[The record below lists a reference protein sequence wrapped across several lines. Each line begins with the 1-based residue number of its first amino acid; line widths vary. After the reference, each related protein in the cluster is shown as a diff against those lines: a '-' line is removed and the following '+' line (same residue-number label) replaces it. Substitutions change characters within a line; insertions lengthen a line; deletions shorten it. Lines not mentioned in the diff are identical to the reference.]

1 MHKKTHK
8 TRLTVLICCLLVAA
22 ISLQSCKDNNRH
34 VKDLSG
40 HKIELD
46 IKRTEGVVFSLKS
59 IPEVMEWTQRDTVFS
74 LVYMNGIMQDITGGY
89 MRTKEQNAEALL
101 QFVQNGDM
109 RHLYRTVD
117 STFHDFDDIEDR
129 LNDAFSYFN
138 YHFGDSSIPTIYTF
152 VSPFY
157 YNTVTFGNNLGIGLD
172 MYLGPTFD
180 PYYTPGLNFP
190 QYKINKF
197 RKNSIVAD
205 AVKSWLM
212 SVFPKNDEDRRLI
225 SEMLYEG
232 KILYALDALL
242 PHEADS
248 IKIGYEK
255 GQIEWCRENEL
266 QVWDH
271 LIAEELLYSRDQ
283 LKYRGVLGDGP
294 FSKGVNVPQES
305 SPRMSVWTGWQI
317 VRRYMELNPEITLRE
332 LMQDTDYDKI
342 LRKSAY
348 KPG

>member
-8 TRLTVLICCLLVAA
+8 TRLTVLICCLLLSAL
-22 ISLQSCKDNNRH
+22 SLQSCKDNNKH
-34 VKDLSG
+34 VKDLSA
-40 HKIELD
+40 HQIELD
-46 IKRTEGVVFSLKS
+46 IKRTEGSVFALNGIK
-59 IPEVMEWTQRDTVFS
+59 EYLEWNQTDTIFS
-74 LVYMNGIMQDITGGY
+74 SVYINGIMQDITGGY
-89 MRTKEQNAEALL
+89 MRTKEQHAEALL

-117 STFHDFDDIEDR
+117 STFHDFDKIEDQ

-138 YHFGDSSIPTIYTF
+138 YHFGDSNIPTIYTF

-157 YNTVTFGNNLGIGLD
+157 YNTVTFGKNLGIGLD
-172 MYLGPTFD
+172 MYLGPRFE

-190 QYKINKF
+190 QFKINKF
-197 RKNSIVAD
+197 RKSSIVAD

-232 KILYALDALL
+232 KILYAMDALL

-271 LIAEELLYSRDQ
+271 LIAEDLLYSRDQ

-305 SPRMSVWTGWQI
+305 SPRMAVWTGWQI
-317 VRRYMELNPEITLRE
+317 VRRYMELNPEITLAE
-332 LMQDTDYDKI
+332 LMKDTDCDRI

>member
-8 TRLTVLICCLLVAA
+8 TRLIVLIYCLLLSA
-22 ISLQSCKDNNRH
+22 ISLQSCKDSNRH

-40 HKIELD
+40 HEIELD
-46 IKRTEGVVFSLKS
+46 IKRTEGAVFSLKS

-89 MRTKEQNAEALL
+89 RRTKEQNAEALL

-129 LNDAFSYFN
+129 LSDAFSYFN

-172 MYLGPTFD
+172 MYLGPAFD

-197 RKNSIVAD
+197 RKSSIVAD

-232 KILYALDALL
+232 KILYAMDALL
-242 PHEADS
+242 PNEADS

-305 SPRMSVWTGWQI
+305 SPRMAVWTGWQI
-317 VRRYMELNPEITLRE
+317 VRRYMELNPETTLRE
-332 LMQDTDYDKI
+332 LMQDTDYDRI
-342 LRKSAY
+342 LRKSSY